1 MDEKAKEILLK
12 QMELLQ
18 QKSQEAKESAE
29 ALVVL
34 STAMVAVANVL
45 RDGTQSF
52 YGDGT
57 CHPYVVQLP
66 VKDLIELYA
75 ARARRVGR
83 ETVAQRM

>member
-18 QKSQEAKESAE
+18 QKSQESTASAE

-34 STAMVAVANVL
+34 STAMAAVANVL
-45 RDGTQSF
+45 LGGNQSF

-66 VKDLIELYA
+66 VEDLIGLYA
-75 ARARRVGR
+75 ARARRAGR